1 MYGGNEKYDR
11 GHQEIIENLS
21 FILWRCSLMKKSNV
35 IIYTMDEFKALC
47 EKLFDGNA
55 WIEYDSGG
63 WFFVMTEEVDGN
75 TVMDKLEAELIKE
88 LGVLDKIY
96 VDTTNDAVIVS
107 YN

>member
-1 MYGGNEKYDR
+1 
-11 GHQEIIENLS
+11 
-21 FILWRCSLMKKSNV
+21 MKKSNV

-55 WIEYDSGG
+55 WIEYGSGD
-63 WFFVMTEEVDGN
+63 WFFVTTEEIDGN
-75 TVMDKLEAELIKE
+75 TIMDKLEAALIRG
-88 LGVLDKIY
+88 LDGVLDKIY

>member
-1 MYGGNEKYDR
+1 
-11 GHQEIIENLS
+11 
-21 FILWRCSLMKKSNV
+21 MKKSNV

-55 WIEYDSGG
+55 WIEYGAGD
-63 WFFVMTEEVDGN
+63 WFFVTTEEIDGN
-75 TVMDKLEAELIKE
+75 TIMDKLEAALIRG
-88 LGVLDKIY
+88 LDGVLDKIY

>member
-1 MYGGNEKYDR
+1 MGDEC
-11 GHQEIIENLS
+11 E
-21 FILWRCSLMKKSNV
+21 MKHSSV
-35 IIYTMDEFKALC
+35 LIFTMEEFKTLC
-47 EKLFDGNA
+47 EKLFDDNA

-75 TVMDKLEAELIKE
+75 TVMDKLEAELVKE

-96 VDTTNDAVIVS
+96 VDTTNDTVIVS

>member
-1 MYGGNEKYDR
+1 
-11 GHQEIIENLS
+11 
-21 FILWRCSLMKKSNV
+21 MKKSNV

-55 WIEYDSGG
+55 WIEYGSGD
-63 WFFVMTEEVDGN
+63 WFFVATEEIDGN
-75 TVMDKLEAELIKE
+75 TIMDKLEAALIRG
-88 LGVLDKIY
+88 LDGVLDKIY

>member
-1 MYGGNEKYDR
+1 MGDEC
-11 GHQEIIENLS
+11 E
-21 FILWRCSLMKKSNV
+21 MKHNSV
-35 IIYTMDEFKALC
+35 LIFTMKEFKTLC